1 MRFAGFD
8 SDSENDDDAFV
19 ELIASWFVLID
30 DRLQNQTDSK
40 HYGLPK
46 VSSLY
51 KCNLTFYVGLR
62 DDLGAQSSLICRWV
76 YVSAGA
82 VIRSLESR
90 FPGQKSTHT
99 DATT

>member
-1 MRFAGFD
+1 M

-19 ELIASWFVLID
+19 GSIASWFVLID

-40 HYGLPK
+40 HYGLHK
-46 VSSLY
+46 ASSIY
-51 KCNLTFYVGLR
+51 KCNLTVYVGLH
-62 DDLGAQSSLICRWV
+62 DDLGAQSSPIYRRV

-90 FPGQKSTHT
+90 FRGQNNTPWRNNFK
-99 DATT
+99 